1 MAIELDRLQKPLRKL
16 RKSLKNLSK
25 DPPPEAVHKLRTRA
39 RQIESI
45 APALTPSEEKKTRRL
60 LKSIKPVRKAAG
72 GVRDMDVLTG
82 NALKLPQN
90 SHSAS
95 DAASLGRLIALLET
109 MRQESADA
117 LLDTVS
123 EKRKPARHLLKQYSR
138 LVEAS
143 FNGKHNGNGK
153 RNGKSNGN
161 EKESGRQSASSGRP
175 VQAAIHGLTSELGG
189 WPALDEENIHPFR
202 LKVKELRSI
211 LQLFPKSDHRL
222 VAALGKVKDQIGEW
236 HDWQQLA
243 GFARH
248 ALDRDIDRPL
258 LEQIDAI
265 GAQKLKQALTAANV
279 LRKRHLQSA
288 NLNGKSHQP

>member
-25 DPPPEAVHKLRTRA
+25 DPPPDAVHKLRTRA

-45 APALTPSEEKKTRRL
+45 APALTPNEEKKTRRL

-82 NALKLPQN
+82 NALSLPRN
-90 SHSAS
+90 AHSAS
-95 DAASLGRLIALLET
+95 LARLIALLET
-109 MRQESADA
+109 MREESADT

-143 FNGKHNGNGK
+143 FHSR
-153 RNGKSNGN
+153 RNGKPGDKSNGS
-161 EKESGRQSASSGRP
+161 SGHAASSGRP
-175 VQAAIHGLTSELGG
+175 VEAAIHALAAELSS

-211 LQLFPKSDHRL
+211 LQLFPNSDAGV
-222 VAALGKVKDQIGEW
+222 VAALGKVKDRIGEW

-243 GFARH
+243 QFARH

-258 LEQIDAI
+258 LDQIDEV
-265 GAQKLKQALTAANV
+265 GAKKLKQALAAANA
-279 LRKRHLQSA
+279 LRKRYLQST
-288 NLNGKSHQP
+288 NLNGKSS

>member
-16 RKSLKNLSK
+16 RKSLKNLAK

-45 APALTPSEEKKTRRL
+45 APALTPTEEKKTRRL

-82 NALKLPQN
+82 NALRLPKN
-90 SHSAS
+90 SHSVAHS
-95 DAASLGRLIALLET
+95 ASLGRLIALLET

-117 LLDTVS
+117 LLDTVG

-143 FNGKHNGNGK
+143 FNGKHKVKHNGSQ
-153 RNGKSNGN
+153 RNA
-161 EKESGRQSASSGRP
+161 ASSGRP
-175 VQAAIHGLTSELGG
+175 VQAAIHGLTGELDT
-189 WPALDEENIHPFR
+189 WPTLDEQNIHPFR

-211 LQLFPKSDHRL
+211 LQLFPRSDTRL
-222 VAALGKVKDQIGEW
+222 VAALGKAKDQIGEW

-243 GFARH
+243 QFARH

-258 LEQIDAI
+258 LEQIDEI
-265 GAQKLKQALTAANV
+265 GAKKLEEALAAANT
-279 LRKRHLQSA
+279 LRRRHLKSA
-288 NLNGKSHQP
+288 NLNGKSR

>member
-82 NALKLPQN
+82 NALSLPKN
-90 SHSAS
+90 AHSAS
-95 DAASLGRLIALLET
+95 LARLIALLET
-109 MRQESADA
+109 MREESADA

-143 FNGKHNGNGK
+143 FNGKRNGNGK
-153 RNGKSNGN
+153 PDGKSKGN
-161 EKESGRQSASSGRP
+161 QKESGRQAISSDQP
-175 VQAAIHGLTSELGG
+175 VQAAIHALTGELSG

-211 LQLFPKSDHRL
+211 LQLFPSSDAGA
-222 VAALGKVKDQIGEW
+222 VAALGKVKDRIGEW

-243 GFARH
+243 QFARH

-258 LEQIDAI
+258 LDQIDEV
-265 GAQKLKQALTAANV
+265 GAQKLKQALAAANA
-279 LRKRHLQSA
+279 LRRRYLQSA
-288 NLNGKSHQP
+288 NLNGKSR

>member
-1 MAIELDRLQKPLRKL
+1 MAIELDRLQRPLRKL
-16 RKSLKNLSK
+16 RKSLKNLPK

-60 LKSIKPVRKAAG
+60 IQSIKPVRKAAG

-82 NALKLPQN
+82 NALRLPKN
-90 SHSAS
+90 S
-95 DAASLGRLIALLET
+95 DAGSLGRLIALLET

-117 LLDTVS
+117 LLDTVG

-143 FNGKHNGNGK
+143 FNGKHNGKHNG
-153 RNGKSNGN
+153 SP
-161 EKESGRQSASSGRP
+161 RQAPSSDRP
-175 VQAAIHGLTSELGG
+175 AKGAIHALTGELSS
-189 WPALDEENIHPFR
+189 WPTLDEENIHPFR

-211 LQLFPKSDHRL
+211 LQLFPKSDARL
-222 VAALGKVKDQIGEW
+222 VAALGKVKDQVGEW

-243 GFARH
+243 QFARH

-258 LEQIDAI
+258 LDQIDEI
-265 GAQKLKQALTAANV
+265 GAQKLKQALAAANT
-279 LRKRHLQSA
+279 LRRRHLQSA
-288 NLNGKSHQP
+288 NLNGKSR

>member
-45 APALTPSEEKKTRRL
+45 APALTPPEEKKTRRL

-82 NALKLPQN
+82 NALKLPRN
-90 SHSAS
+90 S
-95 DAASLGRLIALLET
+95 DAGSLGRLIALLET
-109 MRQESADA
+109 MRQESASA

-143 FNGKHNGNGK
+143 FNGKHNGK

-161 EKESGRQSASSGRP
+161 QKESGRQSASSGRP
-175 VQAAIHGLTSELGG
+175 VENAIDGLTSELSL

-211 LQLFPKSDHRL
+211 LQLFPKSDTRL

-243 GFARH
+243 QFARH

-258 LEQIDAI
+258 LDQIDQI

-279 LRKRHLQSA
+279 LRRRHLLST
-288 NLNGKSHQP
+288 NLNGKSR

>member
-25 DPPPEAVHKLRTRA
+25 DPPPDAVHKLRTRA

-82 NALKLPQN
+82 NALRLPKN
-90 SHSAS
+90 ANSAS
-95 DAASLGRLIALLET
+95 LARLIALLET
-109 MRQESADA
+109 MREESADA

-143 FNGKHNGNGK
+143 FNSK
-153 RNGKSNGN
+153 RNGNRGPDSKSNRL
-161 EKESGRQSASSGRP
+161 SRQAASSDQP
-175 VQAAIHGLTSELGG
+175 VQAAIHALTGELSG
-189 WPALDEENIHPFR
+189 WPSLDEENIHPFR

-211 LQLFPKSDHRL
+211 LQLFPSSDAGA
-222 VAALGKVKDQIGEW
+222 VAALGKVKDRIGEW

-243 GFARH
+243 QFARH

-258 LEQIDAI
+258 LDQIDEV
-265 GAQKLKQALTAANV
+265 GAQKLKQALAAANA
-279 LRKRHLQSA
+279 LRKRYLQST
-288 NLNGKSHQP
+288 NLNGKSR

>member
-1 MAIELDRLQKPLRKL
+1 MGIELDRLQKPLRKL

-82 NALKLPQN
+82 NALSLPKN

-95 DAASLGRLIALLET
+95 LARLIALLET
-109 MRQESADA
+109 MRRESADA
-117 LLDTVS
+117 LLDTVG

-138 LVEAS
+138 LVQAS
-143 FNGKHNGNGK
+143 FNGRHNGKHNGSAGK
-153 RNGKSNGN
+153 T
-161 EKESGRQSASSGRP
+161 ASSGRP
-175 VQAAIHGLTSELGG
+175 AEAAIHGLTRELSG
-189 WPALDEENIHPFR
+189 WPVLDEENVHPFR

-211 LQLFPKSDHRL
+211 LQLFPNSDARF
-222 VAALGKVKDQIGEW
+222 VAALGKVKDRIGEW

-248 ALDRDIDRPL
+248 ALDRHIDRPL
-258 LEQIDAI
+258 LDQIDEI
-265 GAQKLKQALTAANV
+265 GAKKLEEALAAANA
-279 LRKRHLQSA
+279 LRRRHLQSA
-288 NLNGKSHQP
+288 NSNGKSR

>member
-1 MAIELDRLQKPLRKL
+1 MALELDRLQKPLRKL
-16 RKSLKNLSK
+16 RKSLKHLPK

-82 NALKLPQN
+82 NALRLPKN
-90 SHSAS
+90 SHSE
-95 DAASLGRLIALLET
+95 SLARLIALLET

-138 LVEAS
+138 LVQAS
-143 FNGKHNGNGK
+143 FKGRHNGKHNGSPG
-153 RNGKSNGN
+153 
-161 EKESGRQSASSGRP
+161 QAASSSRP
-175 VQAAIHGLTSELGG
+175 VENAIHGLTRELSE
-189 WPALDEENIHPFR
+189 WPALDAENIHPFR

-211 LQLFPKSDHRL
+211 LQLFPNSDARF

-258 LEQIDAI
+258 LDQIDQV
-265 GAQKLKQALTAANV
+265 GAQKLTEALTAASA
-279 LRKRHLQSA
+279 LRRRHLHPTH
-288 NLNGKSHQP
+288 LNGKFR